1 MNFTELLETIDT
13 YAREY
18 IRYVLSVASR
28 TAFKDEAG
36 DFDPK
41 LINFSLI
48 SVILGSFLFDRFV
61 RHAGFS
67 QSDMLD
73 RVVRVFSTWLFI
85 GLVLYIGLNFRSRTR
100 IGFSPSLTIVL
111 RVLPVAFMLS
121 TYAATVMAQIA
132 RLFASAACSAWW
144 GYSLLTLAETTIIL
158 IFLPISVARYVEY
171 DHAPTVDHAVGHSFG
186 RARTLALSLLV
197 IGVIVSVRAFAIMG
211 ELVGAAPAVYA
222 AEVKLCGNDRSCV
235 ARQSEPK
242 AVRDEL
248 REIAEC
254 F

>member
-28 TAFKDEAG
+28 TAFKAEAG

-85 GLVLYIGLNFRSRTR
+85 SVVLYVGLNFRSRIK

-144 GYSLLTLAETTIIL
+144 GYSVLTLGEVAIIVM
-158 IFLPISVARYVEY
+158 FLPISVARYVEY
-171 DHAPTVDHAVGHSFG
+171 DHSPAIKHPARHSFG
-186 RARTLALSLLV
+186 WVRTLALSLLV
-197 IGVIVSVRAFAIMG
+197 VGVIVSVRAFAIMG
-211 ELVGAAPAVYA
+211 EIVGAAPGVHA
-222 AEVKLCGNDRSCV
+222 AEVKLCGKSSPCV
-235 ARQSEPK
+235 ARQSEHK

>member
-28 TAFKDEAG
+28 SAFKAEAG

-48 SVILGSFLFDRFV
+48 SVIFGSFLFDRFV

-67 QSDMLD
+67 QGDMLD

-85 GLVLYIGLNFRSRTR
+85 GVLLYVGLNFRSRTR

-121 TYAATVMAQIA
+121 TYAATVVAQIA
-132 RLFASAACSAWW
+132 RLFANSACAAWW
-144 GYSLLTLAETTIIL
+144 GYSVLTLAETAIIL
-158 IFLPISVARYVEY
+158 MFLPISVARYVEY
-171 DHAPTVDHAVGHSFG
+171 DHSPPTEHPVKHTFG
-186 RARTLALSLLV
+186 AARTAWLSVLV
-197 IGVIVSVRAFAIMG
+197 VGVIISVRGFVVMG
-211 ELVGAAPAVYA
+211 ELVSGAPAVYA
-222 AEVKLCGNDRSCV
+222 AELKLCGTDKSCV
-235 ARQSEPK
+235 SRLSVRR
-242 AVRDEL
+242 AVRDQL